1 MSDKLSFVEREV
13 RFLCFVSA
21 EAVQPQMN
29 ADEQRSE
36 LKTLEE
42 NLLYF
47 RSALICVH
55 LRLKSLPQAIDRITA
70 ATALWY

>member
-21 EAVQPQMN
+21 ESVQPQMN
-29 ADEQRSE
+29 ADEHRSE

-47 RSALICVH
+47 
-55 LRLKSLPQAIDRITA
+55 
-70 ATALWY
+70 